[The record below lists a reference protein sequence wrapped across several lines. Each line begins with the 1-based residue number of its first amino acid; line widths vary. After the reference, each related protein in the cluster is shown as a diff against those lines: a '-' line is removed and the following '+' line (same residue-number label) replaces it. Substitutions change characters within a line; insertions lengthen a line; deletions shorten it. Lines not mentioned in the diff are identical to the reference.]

1 MIEPSKVS
9 RKEIEILR
17 ILSESTRP
25 VGSTV
30 IRRELERRGF
40 FLSERTVRYH
50 LQMLELKGLVS
61 GHERGRTI
69 TSKGLEELSRALV
82 SHRVGFAITRFLSM
96 AYSVTYDPATDSGMV
111 VTNVSIVDKK
121 FYDKAIGM
129 VRLLHEAEL
138 LLAPYIKIL
147 DENEEY
153 QNISVSEGKMALFTV
168 CDLTVDGVLIQSG
181 IPLFFKYG
189 GLVQV
194 VNRKPLRFIEL
205 ISYEG
210 TTMPPLELFVRSNQT
225 SVIKVVRTGSGV
237 LPAAMREIVAEARE
251 KTLKILSELKEKGWM
266 GILALSA
273 PNEPLLG
280 VPVAMDRF
288 GLCMLGGLVPG
299 AALLE
304 EDVEVETFAPHCL
317 IPIEEMK
324 QINTLS

>member
-1 MIEPSKVS
+1 MTEPSKVS

-17 ILSESTRP
+17 ILSESAEP
-25 VGSTV
+25 LGSTV
-30 IRRELERRGF
+30 IRRELEKRGF

-50 LQMLELKGLVS
+50 LQILELKGLVS

-96 AYSVTYDPATDSGMV
+96 AYSVTYDPTMDSGMV
-111 VTNVSIVDKK
+111 VANVSIIDKR
-121 FYDKAIGM
+121 FYDKTIEI
-129 VRLLHEAEL
+129 VESLYEADL

-153 QNISVSEGKMALFTV
+153 QNISVSEGRMALFTV
-168 CDLTVDGVLIQSG
+168 CDLTVDGILIHSG

-210 TTMPPLELFVRSNQT
+210 TTTPPLELFVRSNQT
-225 SVIKVVRTGSGV
+225 SIVKVMRTGSGV

-251 KTLKILSELKEKGWM
+251 KTLKLLSTLKEKGWR

-288 GLCMLGGLVPG
+288 GLCMLGGLAPG

-304 EDVEVETFAPHCL
+304 ESVKVETFAPHCL

-324 QINTLS
+324 QINNLG

>member
-1 MIEPSKVS
+1 MTASPKVS
-9 RKEIEILR
+9 RKEVEILR
-17 ILSESTRP
+17 ILSESTEP
-25 VGSTV
+25 LGSTV
-30 IRRELERRGF
+30 IQRELERRGF

-50 LQMLELKGLVS
+50 LQILELKGLVS
-61 GHERGRTI
+61 RRERGRII
-69 TSKGLEELSRALV
+69 TSKGIEELSRALV
-82 SHRVGFAITRFLSM
+82 SQRIGFAITRFLSM
-96 AYSVTYDPATDSGMV
+96 AYSVTYDPSINSGMV
-111 VTNVSIVDKK
+111 VANVSIIDKRS
-121 FYDKAIGM
+121 YDKM
-129 VRLLHEAEL
+129 VEIIKSLYEADL
-138 LLAPYIKIL
+138 LLAPYVKIL

-153 QNISVSEGKMALFTV
+153 QNISVSEGKIALLTV
-168 CDLTVDGVLIQSG
+168 CDLTVDGVLIHSG

-210 TTMPPLELFVRSNQT
+210 TTTPPLELFVRSNQT
-225 SVIKVVRTGSGV
+225 SVTKVMRTGSGV

-251 KTLKILSELKEKGWM
+251 KTLNILSVLKEKNWK

-299 AALLE
+299 ATLLE
-304 EDVEVETFAPHCL
+304 EGVKVETFAPHCL
-317 IPIEEMK
+317 IPIEEMR
-324 QINTLS
+324 QINNLS